1 MKKILII
8 TLMCVLMVVGCNK
21 TENINTLPTG
31 EKEKLLM
38 LLKQKQ
44 LFQNLLLEQWDYM
57 MVDLIMKV

>member
-1 MKKILII
+1 
-8 TLMCVLMVVGCNK
+8 MCVLMVVGCNK

-44 LFQNLLLEQWDYM
+44 LFQNLLLEQWDCM